1 LRKEILWGIPCIIL
15 TALLL
20 LPMLLPPVSWP
31 VLVRDSL
38 VSWGYRDTGAPNLV
52 AAVYLGYRAYDTL
65 GELVVL
71 LAALSTAM
79 GLIRGTEK
87 TAPISADIPTQPA
100 GTLRNRKMHTDI
112 IDMTAGKLSPMVL
125 LFGCYLMA
133 YGYESPGG
141 GFQGGVV
148 LASGI
153 IFIALGRRE
162 GGAGFL
168 GNAALGWVEMIS
180 FLLILLLCLAGPLRR
195 GLILENPVPGEWG
208 LNPAAYIIAFN
219 IVIGLKVGSGIAM
232 TCLLMLE
239 RSYAPPPGLKDGGS
253 PHD

>member
-1 LRKEILWGIPCIIL
+1 MKKEILWGVPCIIL

-31 VLVRDSL
+31 VLVRDTL
-38 VSWGYRDTGAPNLV
+38 VSRGYTDTGAPNLV
-52 AAVYLGYRAYDTL
+52 AAVYLGYRAFDTL

-79 GLIRGTEK
+79 GLIREK
-87 TAPISADIPTQPA
+87 GSADPA
-100 GTLRNRKMHTDI
+100 LPGGTTARHGRKRHTDI

-125 LFGCYLMA
+125 LFGCYLMT
-133 YGYESPGG
+133 YGYQSPGG

-153 IFIALGRRE
+153 IFIALGRRD
-162 GGAGFL
+162 GGVGLLDARRL
-168 GNAALGWVEMIS
+168 ALGKAGLGWIEMIC
-180 FLLILLLCLAGPLRR
+180 FLLILLLCLAGPLR
-195 GLILENPVPGEWG
+195 GKLILENPVSAGG
-208 LNPAAYIIAFN
+208 SLNPVSYIIAFN
-219 IVIGLKVGSGIAM
+219 MIIGLKVGSGIAM

-239 RSYAPPPGLKDGGS
+239 RSYD
-253 PHD
+253 